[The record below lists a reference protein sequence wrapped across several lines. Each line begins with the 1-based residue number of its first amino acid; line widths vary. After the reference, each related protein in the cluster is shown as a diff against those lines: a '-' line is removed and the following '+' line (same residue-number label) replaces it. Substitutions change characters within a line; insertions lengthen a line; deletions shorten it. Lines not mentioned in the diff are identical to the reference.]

1 MNTGRRPAGVCGA
14 CLLLAARMNN
24 FRRSVAEVVQ
34 VVKIADVTLRKR
46 LSEFKDTPSGKL
58 TVEDFRTLWLDEEAE
73 PPAFIKSQKAERISR
88 ERREE
93 RLRKIEA
100 GEYVSD
106 SEMGSD
112 DEGSRSRM
120 GSIFPEVEG
129 SMAPPPVPSSAKS
142 LGKRKVVKRKRS
154 ESVNGEDASSDNEE
168 HEVEYEEELNEAI
181 VNGIGETLES
191 EAGKSLS
198 KELDIV
204 DQKRFMIAG
213 AMTNLNTSDRLDDL
227 DEAELDC
234 FILTEGEAEA
244 KSRLWMEFNKQYL
257 QDLAGES
264 LKC

>member
-73 PPAFIKSQKAERISR
+73 PPAFIKSQKAERIIR

-93 RLRKIEA
+93 RLRRIEA

-112 DEGSRSRM
+112 DEGSRSRQ
-120 GSIFPEVEG
+120 GSMLPLAEG

-142 LGKRKVVKRKRS
+142 LGKRRVVKRKRS
-154 ESVNGEDASSDNEE
+154 ESVQGEDASSDNEE
-168 HEVEYEEELNEAI
+168 HEVEYVELDEAI

-257 QDLAGES
+257 QDLAGMYQII
-264 LKC
+264 